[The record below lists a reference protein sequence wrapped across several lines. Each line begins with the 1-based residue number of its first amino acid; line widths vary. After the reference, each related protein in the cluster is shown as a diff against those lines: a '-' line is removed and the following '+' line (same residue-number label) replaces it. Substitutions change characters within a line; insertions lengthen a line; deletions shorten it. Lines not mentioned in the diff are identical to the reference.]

1 MIKILFAFI
10 IAFSICFFGIKGYRE
25 LSNKDKWALTK
36 LIAYSA
42 FCAIITIVFLTSIVI
57 LF

>member
-10 IAFSICFFGIKGYRE
+10 IAFGICFFGIKGYRS

-42 FCAIITIVFLTSIVI
+42 LCATISIIFLTLLVI